1 MAVQTAKL
9 DQPAQRIV
17 TTPWWERNLSWLLV
31 SPMLLMFVVFALIPS
46 ITAILFAFSHI
57 TLHRSGMLRTFIGLE
72 NFERAFNDPL
82 VRQSALTTLKW
93 ALTVS
98 TVEILLGLG
107 LALLMAHGVWGRAL
121 FTSLLI
127 IPIIMPPVAV
137 SIMWFFMYDYNFGIF
152 NYLLNQVGFPSV
164 LWLSDPNIA
173 LYAMMVVDVWQ
184 ATPFAFLLLYAAVLS
199 LPRDPYEAAAIDG
212 ASRWHI
218 FKTVTLPLLLPVL
231 GVVVLLRLIDSAR
244 IFDKIFVMTRGG
256 PGSSAYTTTL
266 TIYVEA
272 FNKYDFGYASAL
284 SFLFQIVLIVFATI
298 YVRRVMADYSAPRDA

>member
-57 TLHRSGMLRTFIGLE
+57 TLHRSGMLRTFIGFE

-107 LALLMAHGVWGRAL
+107 LALLLAHGVWGRAL

>member
-1 MAVQTAKL
+1 MAVQTVDL
-9 DQPAQRIV
+9 EQPAQRTV
-17 TTPWWERNLSWLLV
+17 ATPWWERNLAWLLV
-31 SPMLLMFVVFALIPS
+31 APMLLMFAVFAVLPS
-46 ITAILFAFSHI
+46 ITAILYAFSHI
-57 TLHRSGMLRTFIGLE
+57 RLQRGGMLRTFIGFD
-72 NFERAFNDPL
+72 NFARAFDDPL

-93 ALTVS
+93 ALTVT

-107 LALLMAHGVWGRAL
+107 LALLLAHGVRGRAI

-137 SIMWFFMYDYNFGIF
+137 SLMWFFMYEYSFGVF
-152 NYLLNQVGFPSV
+152 NYLLNGIGLPSV
-164 LWLSDPNIA
+164 RWLSDPNTA
-173 LYAMMVVDVWQ
+173 LYAMMAVDVWQ

-256 PGSSAYTTTL
+256 PGSSAYTATL

-298 YVRRVMADYSAPRDA
+298 YVRRVMADYSAPRDV